1 MFTFAVLSCLIV
13 KAIDGS
19 VVREQ
24 ENPLNG
30 LIQNL
35 ELTEDTDIAM
45 MLEGSYPRL
54 GRETTQTPGSDE
66 TARHNSLYM
75 SFGRAALVFTE
86 EPMKVKVIVET
97 RDGIRVGRCPRGYIK
112 SGTFCFEDRDY

>member
-75 SFGRAALVFTE
+75 RFGRAALVFTDE
-86 EPMKVKVIVET
+86 SESNSGDQRRYTCWKMSSRIHQEW
-97 RDGIRVGRCPRGYIK
+97 YIL
-112 SGTFCFEDRDY
+112 F